1 MLEKSEE
8 LTLRDAYVD
17 AMSYVANSVTV
28 VTTDG
33 TAGRHGATVSSFCSV
48 SADPPTVLV
57 CLNNDG
63 HTAYAVREN
72 GSFCVNVLP
81 QSEAG
86 TAKLFAGIGVDESV
100 DRFSGKTWH
109 DGEAGP
115 YLEEITAFSCDVV
128 EAVQATSH
136 LIFIGK
142 VKSVQRGHEK
152 PLIYLNR
159 QFCKIDTS
167 KD

>member
-1 MLEKSEE
+1 MLEKSKE
-8 LTLRDAYVD
+8 LTLRSAYVD

-81 QSEAG
+81 ETESG

-100 DRFSGKTWH
+100 DRFSGATWYQG
-109 DGEAGP
+109 DSGP
-115 YLEEITAFSCDVV
+115 LLADVTAFSCDVV
-128 EAVQATSH
+128 EAIQATSH

-142 VKSVQRGHEK
+142 VKSVQRGNEK
-152 PLIYLNR
+152 PLIYLDR
-159 QFCKIDTS
+159 QFCKIDNP
-167 KD
+167 KK